1 MKTGLR
7 QREILTTMA
16 KTTGSDL
23 LIRALRAEGVDTV
36 FGIAGDHILH
46 MLDTMFDAPLRM
58 VDFRHESGAVHAAD
72 SYSRILKKGA
82 VMLSTTPGHANALP
96 ALANAIHSEA
106 PVINIAGS
114 AESPNL
120 GRGAMQEFDQI
131 NAAKP
136 ITKGA
141 WEVPSSSRI
150 PEYVALAFRTALSG
164 RQGPVHLTI
173 PHDFQMA
180 EVDDAEV
187 ARYTPSEYGI
197 SSLVLSDPDQVEK
210 AIDLLSTA
218 QRPMIF
224 AGSSAGA
231 TAMPSEVRRLVE
243 TMRIPF
249 FSEDSARALIPDSH
263 EYSMGLGYQPL
274 NLTVRNVGDADVV
287 LMLGKKL
294 DYTNGFGGNP
304 PFADDVKFVVVDPS
318 PAQVA
323 RARTAAVGIVGDL
336 GPVITQL
343 ADAAA
348 KRKWTERTE
357 WVERL
362 RSAFN
367 EWHEDL
373 TRLGKMESPMHPMHV
388 SNTLKKFID
397 DDTHLTFDGGD
408 YCHFLR
414 ASIKRDKP
422 YRFHNVSSFG
432 MIGVGLPYALGAQV
446 ALPGKKV
453 VVANG
458 DGSLGFNGMEIDTMV
473 RHDLPVKIMVG
484 NNSIWGIDWQIQKGL
499 YGRPVWTDL
508 LPTRYDVMAQG
519 LGAYGEHVTK
529 PEDLENAMKRAF
541 DHHGPALL
549 NIDIE
554 QVISP
559 VAEAAISRKTG
570 SHG

>member
-1 MKTGLR
+1 
-7 QREILTTMA
+7 MA
-16 KTTGSDL
+16 KTTGSEL

-36 FGIAGDHILH
+36 FGVAGDHVLH
-46 MLDTMFDAPLRM
+46 MLDSMFDAPLRM
-58 VDFRHESGAVHAAD
+58 VDFRHESGSTHAAD
-72 SYSRILKKGA
+72 SYSRILNKAG
-82 VMLSTTPGHANALP
+82 VMISTTPGHANALP
-96 ALANAIHSEA
+96 ALANAMHSEA
-106 PVINIAGS
+106 PIINIAGS
-114 AESPNL
+114 AESPNM
-120 GRGAMQEFDQI
+120 GRGAMQEFDQVG
-131 NAAKP
+131 AAAP

-141 WEVPSSSRI
+141 WNVPSPERI
-150 PEYVALAFRTALSG
+150 PEFVARAFRTALSG

-180 EVDDAEV
+180 EVDDADAV
-187 ARYTPSEYGI
+187 RFAPNEYGTPM
-197 SSLVLSDPDQVEK
+197 SVLGDPAQIER
-210 AIDLLSTA
+210 AIDLLHSA
-218 QRPMIF
+218 QRPVVF
-224 AGSSAGA
+224 AGSTTAATSA
-231 TAMPSEVRRLVE
+231 PSEVLRLVE

-274 NLTVRNVGDADVV
+274 NPTVQSVRDADVV

-294 DYTNGFGGNP
+294 DYTNGFGGTP
-304 PFADDVKFVVVDPS
+304 PFSDDTKFVLVDPS
-318 PAQVA
+318 PAQIG

-336 GPVITQL
+336 GPVVTQI

-348 KRKWTERTE
+348 KRNWDERTE
-357 WVERL
+357 WVNAL
-362 RSAFN
+362 RSACEN
-367 EWHEDL
+367 WYASL
-373 TRLGKMESPMHPMHV
+373 AKLGKNEDPMHPMHV
-388 SNTLKKFID
+388 SNTLQKFID
-397 DDTHLTFDGGD
+397 HDTHVTFDGGD

-414 ASIKRDKP
+414 ASVKRDQP

-453 VVANG
+453 VLATG

-473 RHDLPVKIMVG
+473 RHNLPVKMFVG
-484 NNSIWGIDWQIQKGL
+484 NNAIWGIDWQIQKGL

-529 PEDLENAMKRAF
+529 AEDLEGAMKRAF
-541 DHHGPALL
+541 VHNGPALL
-549 NIDIE
+549 NIDIDKI
-554 QVISP
+554 ISP